1 VGGLLVRPDD
11 LLHGDRN
18 GITSI
23 PREIAAELVDIADE
37 FVAAEEIV
45 LDALRDSSSS
55 FAGLRQARAE
65 SKSRINELR
74 TRVSRESS

>member
-1 VGGLLVRPDD
+1 VRPDD

-23 PREIAAELVDIADE
+23 PREIASELVDIADE

-45 LDALRDSSSS
+45 LDALREESSS
-55 FAGLRQARAE
+55 FAGLRQARTE

-74 TRVSRESS
+74 ARVSRGSR